1 MRNDALPGRK
11 GLPEGA
17 PVIELGVPRHGK
29 GRQARAR
36 RSFSAGYK
44 FCRRKIDQV
53 GQSLV
58 GTTIRWPWGL

>member
-17 PVIELGVPRHGK
+17 LVIEHGVPRHGK

-36 RSFSAGYK
+36 RSFSAATN
-44 FCRRKIDQV
+44 FSRLRSDMV
-53 GQSLV
+53 S
-58 GTTIRWPWGL
+58 R